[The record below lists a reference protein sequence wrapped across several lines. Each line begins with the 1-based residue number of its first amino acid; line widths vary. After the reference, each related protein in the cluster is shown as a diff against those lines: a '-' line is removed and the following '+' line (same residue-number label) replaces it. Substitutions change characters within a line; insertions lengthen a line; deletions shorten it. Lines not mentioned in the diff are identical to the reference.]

1 MVDVL
6 MERAD
11 PGQHRPS
18 PAESVAL
25 LRFSVRTWAWRAIS
39 PSPAAARDAMG
50 LLAVVLPMLLLF
62 PAATALYIDARVGGF
77 GMSELP
83 FGADIPA
90 WLLWCVTALLCVF
103 GRPSWARWSA
113 ALGVVA
119 YLVAAVIEY
128 ADNNFLTVGNALGW
142 LSVQVIATIALASPS
157 WVLRGRSQV
166 RRWWAAAIGVAA
178 AGGGLALSSA
188 DQFRPSIGYFS
199 WLSPVAVLLA
209 LVVGVVALLSAAG
222 RAVLPII
229 AALAAFMVAAKYLA
243 GGLGNNFAGQSGPRG
258 HFGFSEVVVLA
269 AAPLVVFILTRAIAA
284 GANSRFPTRGVPV
297 RADEVL

>member
-1 MVDVL
+1 
-6 MERAD
+6 
-11 PGQHRPS
+11 
-18 PAESVAL
+18 
-25 LRFSVRTWAWRAIS
+25 
-39 PSPAAARDAMG
+39 
-50 LLAVVLPMLLLF
+50 
-62 PAATALYIDARVGGF
+62 
-77 GMSELP
+77 MSELP

-209 LVVGVVALLSAAG
+209 LVVGVVALLRTRVRFKWVCSGVSRGAG
-222 RAVLPII
+222 CSSSHRGTHGGVVGWFRVLGS
-229 AALAAFMVAAKYLA
+229 V
-243 GGLGNNFAGQSGPRG
+243 GR
-258 HFGFSEVVVLA
+258 
-269 AAPLVVFILTRAIAA
+269 
-284 GANSRFPTRGVPV
+284 
-297 RADEVL
+297 